1 MGFFAATGSC
11 LITLVTV
18 MLVGV
23 AGLVYAP
30 LLATRIVCGRFA
42 RPAAVAGAVW
52 AATRGVLR
60 FVSLRGLGPASLLHE
75 LENATLFL
83 GSSCIS
89 AAEKVAERA
98 GASAR
103 FRRTFTQLGGM
114 DMLLKLLK
122 NGLDGDAVRA
132 ILKAMAALL
141 QEEAAQTVGLTG
153 PLLQRK
159 PLTEQS
165 TAAEAVLHI

>member
-1 MGFFAATGSC
+1 
-11 LITLVTV
+11 
-18 MLVGV
+18 
-23 AGLVYAP
+23 
-30 LLATRIVCGRFA
+30 
-42 RPAAVAGAVW
+42 
-52 AATRGVLR
+52 VLR